1 MSLRIK
7 KIELKNFKAY
17 EHLVVDANHDFN
29 IIIGAN
35 NVGKTTLFEALL
47 LWKKCYHHLISADGR
62 NFYTSDSN
70 HYINFSDLYFM
81 RATSDKDI
89 FNGHGPLSIVITL
102 YDTEEP
108 GVEFCLGVD
117 LTKPKSI
124 ANSYLRL
131 KHMQYLN
138 DYKKFVEYLK
148 RKRIKTSE
156 AFFIYQTKPISTILK
171 HEPFMNNA
179 QILKKISVDKS
190 HEVLRNKILKCDE
203 SDGTISEGR
212 FEKLTI
218 LLRNILDE
226 EYSLIKAC
234 GSEEEYV
241 KILVQK
247 DGHSID
253 ISLMGSGFLQVL
265 EIFSTLDYIEEN
277 KYGLK
282 IMLIDEPDSHIHAS
296 LQKSLLQTLRSIHET
311 QIFVIS
317 HNDRFVNQAKNGE
330 LFYIDSSVK
339 ESGSLKPISEI
350 EDLNKVK
357 TELGG
362 TILALE
368 KLSEAK
374 KIIFVEG
381 KDDIEYIT
389 LIIQKYNELF
399 EDLINIDDYVFFG
412 LRGRGQIAKK
422 VEYTLRFVSQLSR
435 EKVIGIIYDKDFS
448 TQASLAK
455 IHNKLNQHR
464 LYDFDFS
471 HKGYCIESAIFNDP
485 TKLGLLI
492 AQSIKEGSFGSSYDI
507 ASEFVVKKT
516 REVFDQ
522 YVSDMNDLNSEII
535 KDIEKKF
542 ISQSTEER
550 PENDG
555 VSFNDFWRE
564 CLENNDLSFVLNKK
578 YMEKLIDDIMRRV
591 YPFHYDELPI
601 KEIYQIL
608 VSNATAESWESNWT
622 KLLDKIRPE

>member
-17 EHLVVDANHDFN
+17 NHLVVDANYDFN

-47 LWKKCYHHLISADGR
+47 LWKKCYQHLISADGR
-62 NFYTSDSN
+62 NFYKSDSN

-89 FNGHGPLSIVITL
+89 FNGSGALSIVITL

-108 GVEFCLGVD
+108 EIEFRLGVD

-124 ANSYLRL
+124 TNSYLRL
-131 KHMQYLN
+131 KHGQYLA
-138 DYKKFVEYLK
+138 DYKEFVEYLK
-148 RKRIKTSE
+148 QKKIKTSE

-179 QILKKISVDKS
+179 QILKKISIDKS

-203 SDGTISEGR
+203 SNGKTAQGEFG
-212 FEKLTI
+212 KLTV
-218 LLRNILDE
+218 LLRKILGE
-226 EYSLIKAC
+226 EYSIKKVSS
-234 GSEEEYV
+234 SEEEYI
-241 KILVQK
+241 KINVQK
-247 DGHSID
+247 DEHEID

-317 HNDRFVNQAKNGE
+317 HNDRFVSQAKNGE
-330 LFYIDSSVK
+330 LFYIDDAVK
-339 ESGSLKPISEI
+339 ETGILQPISQI
-350 EDLNKVK
+350 EDLNKIK

-381 KDDIEYIT
+381 KDDIEYIN

-399 EDLINIDDYVFFG
+399 EDTINSDEYVFFG

-422 VEYTLRFVSQLSR
+422 VEYTLRFISQLSK
-435 EKVIGIIYDKDFS
+435 EKVIGVIYDKDFS
-448 TQASLAK
+448 TQASLGK
-455 IHNKLNQHR
+455 IHEKLRKHQ
-464 LYDFDFS
+464 LYNFDFS

-485 TKLGLLI
+485 TKLGLLLSK
-492 AQSIKEGSFGSSYDI
+492 SIQEGSFGNSYNI
-507 ASEFVVKKT
+507 ANEFVIEKT
-516 REVFDQ
+516 KEVFDA
-522 YVSDMNDLNSEII
+522 YVEDMNDIQSEMI
-535 KDIEKKF
+535 KDLEKKF
-542 ISQSTEER
+542 SSQSTEER

-555 VSFNDFWRE
+555 VVFNDFWRE
-564 CLENNDLSFVLNKK
+564 CLADNNLSFVLNKK
-578 YMEKLIDDIMRRV
+578 YMEKFIADVMRVV
-591 YPFHYDELPI
+591 YPFHYEELPI

-608 VSNATAESWESNWT
+608 ISNATVESWELNWT
-622 KLLDKIRPE
+622 ELLDRIRAE